1 MITFSIVVGAP
12 TLIYNF
18 CTSCLDGV
26 AEAPGVRVPD
36 KAGAMFKSQKPVIKH
51 CTENLIR
58 LVLVC
63 TQDRCVC
70 TVRSLTTSNPAL
82 TRSPNG
88 VWTEYN
94 GPDDPFLSVSGAPGR
109 FGRITL
115 FQAFKP
121 NQKPSSR
128 PMKQQRTLANT
139 TWKSNSDFLH
149 EVRQIPEITKV
160 IPEAELVEL
169 CSVEQHCNHID
180 ETFGLMEAA

>member
-1 MITFSIVVGAP
+1 VLGW
-12 TLIYNF
+12 
-18 CTSCLDGV
+18 CR
-26 AEAPGVRVPD
+26 EAPDVRVPD

-58 LVLVC
+58 FVLVC

-109 FGRITL
+109 FGRDY
-115 FQAFKP
+115 FVSGVQAQSKTIIP
-121 NQKPSSR
+121 
-128 PMKQQRTLANT
+128 AN
-139 TWKSNSDFLH
+139 
-149 EVRQIPEITKV
+149 
-160 IPEAELVEL
+160 
-169 CSVEQHCNHID
+169 
-180 ETFGLMEAA
+180 EAAARVGEYNLEEQFRFSA